1 MKIYDLI
8 IVGSGPAGVMAA
20 KKASEYGMSIL
31 MLEKGR
37 DLFRRRDL
45 TAGWFGQGLFKMDHL
60 ELKDPILKNTKAINE
75 VFNLI
80 KKLYGKKIKILTHSK
95 NKYCK
100 LDSHFGMTLA
110 LYFFKSLVSTVDII
124 FNTEVLKIEFIN
136 KCFIAH
142 TTGNKFKGK
151 RCLVATGKNSIDW
164 INFLCKSFNLKP
176 VKNSIKIGV
185 RVEVPTFR
193 IRNVLEE
200 REYIKDGYFEDTRI
214 NSFVGE
220 WEESNMLSAFGYNLP
235 KKKSSRTNFM
245 VGIEPDET
253 IYNIIREIQIV
264 NVLANDKIKRE
275 RIIDYMKGRSIL
287 KYIKTFDQLYQ
298 VFNNI
303 ENYIPSFINY
313 ATMYIPE
320 VRLKGAFPVN
330 PSMSTKISG
339 LYGAGECTSRVN
351 TLIGAMAS
359 GLIAIKT
366 ISKE

>member
-8 IVGSGPAGVMAA
+8 IVGCGPAGVMAA
-20 KKASEYGMSIL
+20 KKASEHGMSIL

-45 TAGWFGQGLFKMDHL
+45 TAGWFGQGLFKMDRL
-60 ELKDPILKNTKAINE
+60 ELKDPILRNPKAIAE

-95 NKYCK
+95 SKYCK
-100 LDSHFGMTLA
+100 LDSHFGTVLA
-110 LYFFKSLVSTVDII
+110 SYFFKKLISAADIV
-124 FNTEVLKIEFIN
+124 FNTEVLKLELVD
-136 KCFIAH
+136 KCFVAH
-142 TTGNKFKGK
+142 TTGNKFRGK

-164 INFLCKSFNLKP
+164 INFLCKSFNLEP
-176 VKNSIKIGV
+176 VRNSIKIGV

-193 IRNVLEE
+193 IRDMLAEKGG
-200 REYIKDGYFEDTRI
+200 IKDGYSDDTRM

-253 IYNIIREIQIV
+253 IFNIIREIQIV

-275 RIIDYMKGRSIL
+275 RIIDYMQGKSIL
-287 KYIKTFDQLYQ
+287 KYI
-298 VFNNI
+298 
-303 ENYIPSFINY
+303 
-313 ATMYIPE
+313 
-320 VRLKGAFPVN
+320 
-330 PSMSTKISG
+330 
-339 LYGAGECTSRVN
+339 
-351 TLIGAMAS
+351 
-359 GLIAIKT
+359 
-366 ISKE
+366 